1 MARPTLKARNLARD
15 NGRVRPSLDLTGAE
29 LLLLRSLPF
38 PKNQG
43 RDARVAALLSSRYE
57 SEEPPPVT
65 PRDKPVVSHYG
76 IRMPVRLLARLDEE
90 RGEHTRGAYFS
101 GILALAEDTSR
112 HLEKRPVAAS
122 WLDPVLRDRAERRL
136 ERRGRAANRL
146 AEKTAKAA

>member
-29 LLLLRSLPF
+29 LRLLRSLPF

-43 RDARVAALLSSRYE
+43 RDARVSALLSSRYE
-57 SEEPPPVT
+57 SKEPPPVT

-76 IRMPVRLLARLDEE
+76 IRMPVRLLAKLDKE
-90 RGEHTRGAYFS
+90 RGKHTRGAYFC
-101 GILALAEDTSR
+101 GILALAAAAAKD
-112 HLEKRPVAAS
+112 LAADPVVMS
-122 WLDPVLRDRAERRL
+122 WLDPVLRE
-136 ERRGRAANRL
+136 RAANRL